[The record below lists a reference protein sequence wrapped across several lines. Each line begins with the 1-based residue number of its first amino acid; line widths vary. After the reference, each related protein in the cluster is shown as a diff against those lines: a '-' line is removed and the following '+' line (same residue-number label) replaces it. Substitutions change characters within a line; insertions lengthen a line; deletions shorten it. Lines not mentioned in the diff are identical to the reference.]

1 MIKINLLPAHILERQ
16 RIRSVIVLVLVFVII
31 EAAILGL
38 VMVDMKRQLN
48 DQMLDLARWESRA
61 KQVASVREATANA
74 DRAAQ
79 SYGRWRVWLNQIDT
93 YHNAWADTLGEIARW
108 IYAKVQVSSIQPSPN
123 GVQIAGKTDSL
134 ESFRRAYLNILRSPM
149 YSNVTFSIS
158 GVTGGWPRAE
168 SPAPGTGAAGPAAP
182 AGRGRSGGRG
192 GEDEEAASPPQFP
205 AAQGALPV
213 APPPPRDP
221 LPIGVTFSCV
231 MRPEW
236 GGRLVPPQPPILPG
250 TVSGVGG
257 GAPGA
262 PAPPGGGSSGRSG
275 GGRGGE

>member
-16 RIRSVIVLVLVFVII
+16 RIRSVILLVLVFVII

-61 KQVASVREATANA
+61 KQVASVQGATVNA
-74 DRAAQ
+74 DQAAQ

-93 YHNAWADTLGEIARW
+93 YHNAWADTLAEIARW

-168 SPAPGTGAAGPAAP
+168 SRAAGPGAAGPAAP
-182 AGRGRSGGRG
+182 AGGGRGGGRG
-192 GEDEEAASPPQFP
+192 GEEEEAAPASQFP
-205 AAQGALPV
+205 AAQGALSV

-221 LPIGVTFSCV
+221 LPIGVAFACV

-236 GGRLVPPQPPILPG
+236 GRRLVPPQPPIAPG
-250 TVSGVGG
+250 GIVSTGG

-262 PAPPGGGSSGRSG
+262 PPPPGGGG
-275 GGRGGE
+275 GGSGQRGGE